1 MSGKHLGGP
10 LRVLLVSNGFP
21 PTGHWGTE
29 VYTHQLAIG
38 LQRRGHEVKVFC
50 PRRDGGAPRHTLEQ
64 RRHDGIDVVE
74 IHNRGE
80 RSKRFED
87 SYRNAQVEAACERL
101 CVQWRPH
108 VVHFL
113 HMLWGLSAGL
123 PEIARRSG
131 ACVAATLV
139 DYGLLC
145 HRGQFRDWMG
155 RACRGPAEPAACAR
169 CVREPGPY
177 DAAPAPL
184 AIKRAAVRT
193 LAACGGLGRVV
204 VARDL
209 ERRVAAIERAR
220 DSVQRWIA
228 PTSALAQAFL
238 ERGWRRELV
247 ETLPYGLDETRFLV
261 QPNPPRPGATIGFIG
276 QFAPHKGAALLFDAV
291 RGLRADPALEARE
304 WCLELWGHELGDRH
318 ARYLDAHFAADLEG
332 RVRRMGPFEP
342 STAPEVMARF
352 DALVVPS
359 QWDEN
364 APLVVLQARAAG
376 LPIVASDVPGIR
388 EVLRGH
394 PARLVAPGDA
404 QAWARELRRVVEE
417 RPARLPPAPVVEHG
431 AHLDSIERLYF
442 DLVGAA

>member
-1 MSGKHLGGP
+1 MSATRGHAR

-29 VYTHQLAIG
+29 VYTHQLATG
-38 LQRRGHEVKVFC
+38 LRRRGHDVKVFC
-50 PRRDGGAPRHTLEQ
+50 PRRDGAAARHTLES
-64 RRHDGIDVVE
+64 RTHDGIEVVE

-87 SYRNAQVEAACERL
+87 SYANQKVEAACERL
-101 CVQWRPH
+101 CREWRPQ

-123 PEIARRSG
+123 PEVAKRSG
-131 ACVAATLV
+131 AGVAATLV

-145 HRGQFRDWMG
+145 HRGQFRDWRG
-155 RACRGPAEPAACAR
+155 RACPGPVDPATCAR

-184 AIKRAAVRT
+184 AVKRAAVRA

-204 VARDL
+204 VAGDI
-209 ERRVAAIERAR
+209 ERRAAAIERAR
-220 DSVQRWIA
+220 GAVQRWIA
-228 PTSALAQAFL
+228 PTNALAQAFL
-238 ERGWRRELV
+238 QRGWPAELL
-247 ETLPYGLDETRFLV
+247 ETLPYGLDESRFLAP
-261 QPNPPRPGATIGFIG
+261 QNPPRQGATIGFVG

-291 RGLRADPALEARE
+291 RKLRTDASLEARE

-318 ARYLDAHFAADLEG
+318 SRYLDAHLGADLAE

-352 DALVVPS
+352 DALFVPS

-394 PARLVAPGDA
+394 PARLVAPCDA
-404 QAWARELRRVVEE
+404 EAWARELRRVVEE
-417 RPARLPPAPVVEHG
+417 RPARLPPSPVVGHD
-431 AHLDSIERLYF
+431 AHLDSIERVYSE
-442 DLVGAA
+442 VAGAA

>member
-1 MSGKHLGGP
+1 MNVARTAGP

-29 VYTHQLAIG
+29 VYTHQLATG

-50 PRRDGGAPRHTLEQ
+50 PRRDGSAPRHTLEV
-64 RRHDGIDVVE
+64 RRHDGIEVVE
-74 IHNRGE
+74 IHNKGE

-87 SYRNAQVEAACERL
+87 SYANAEVEAACARL
-101 CVQWRPH
+101 CAEWRPQ

-113 HMLWGLSAGL
+113 HMLWGLSTGL
-123 PEIARRSG
+123 PEVAKRSG
-131 ACVAATLV
+131 AAVAATLV

-145 HRGQFRDWMG
+145 HRGQFRDWLG
-155 RACRGPAEPAACAR
+155 RACPRPVDPAACAR

-184 AIKRAAVRT
+184 ALKRAVVRA
-193 LAACGGLGRVV
+193 LAACGGAGRVV
-204 VARDL
+204 VARDI

-220 DSVQRWIA
+220 GAVQRWIA

-238 ERGWRRELV
+238 ERGWPRERV
-247 ETLPYGLDETRFLV
+247 ETLPYGIDEARFLV
-261 QPNPPRPGATIGFIG
+261 PPAPPRDGATIGFIG
-276 QFAPHKGAALLFDAV
+276 QFAPHKGADVLFEAV
-291 RGLRADPALEARE
+291 RLLRADARLEARE

-318 ARYLDAHFAADLEG
+318 ARYLEAHLGPDLAG

-342 STAPEVMARF
+342 STAPQVMARF
-352 DALVVPS
+352 DALCVPS
-359 QWDEN
+359 RWDEN

-376 LPIVASDVPGIR
+376 LPIVASDVPGIG

-404 QAWARELRRVVEE
+404 QAWARELRRVVEA
-417 RPARLPPAPVVEHG
+417 RPPRLAPAPVVGHDE
-431 AHLDSIERLYF
+431 HLDAIERLYRE
-442 DLVGAA
+442 LAGAA